1 MTEQSE
7 WAEAIRGSI
16 ARSLDGVH
24 TSIPAKVRSY
34 NAPLQQCALEPVIV
48 GMPPLEDVPV
58 LWPRGGGYF
67 VHLPLTAGDH
77 VLVVFCEQDFGPW
90 RLSGSAM
97 APALLRRHGLFA
109 YALPGAAPDIAPLA
123 SAGNLTGAA
132 IGSDAGVIVQVGSS
146 AVQIGPAGVGAL
158 PVLTASEFTS
168 LLATLT
174 TWLGTHIHT
183 APPGTAGGPTTP
195 PTVPPTPPSAVG
207 STVLKVSS

>member
-1 MTEQSE
+1 MTEQGD
-7 WAEAIRGSI
+7 WAEAIRGAI

-24 TSIPAKVRSY
+24 TAIPAKVTSY
-34 NAPLQQCALEPVIV
+34 TAPLQQCAVEPVIA

-67 VHLPLTAGDH
+67 MHLPLAAGDW
-77 VLVVFCEQDFGPW
+77 VLLVFCEQDFSPW

-97 APALLRRHGLFA
+97 APALLRRHGLFS
-109 YALPGAAPDIAPLA
+109 YALPGAAPDVSPLA
-123 SAGNLTGAA
+123 SAAALTGAA

-158 PVLTASEFTS
+158 PVLTASEFSS
-168 LLATLT
+168 LMSTLT
-174 TWLGTHIHT
+174 LWLSTHTHT
-183 APPGTAGGPTTP
+183 SAAPGSPTTP
-195 PTVPPTPPSAVG
+195 PVVPPTAPSAVG